1 MDEHLQLPERLVV
14 PVFPLPNAILFPGAR
29 LPLFIFEPRYKQM
42 IDDVLDG
49 KQYLSVALLVK
60 KDDESHPAVISGL
73 GQITEVEQLPK
84 NEKNIVVSGLTRVR
98 IGKHVSESPYIRAE
112 VEPITEQ
119 MPDQETHE
127 LLFNRL
133 REAVKTWLFRM
144 RTGSIRLLAE
154 LGNVRTVGEICDFF
168 GAYLIDDFIARQR
181 LLDEIDVVRRA
192 EIILEMVEKELYR
205 YSAPF
210 EN

>member
-1 MDEHLQLPERLVV
+1 MEEQLNLPERLVV

-42 IDDVLDG
+42 IDDTLNDA
-49 KQYLSVALLVK
+49 QYLSVALLVK
-60 KDDESHPAVISGL
+60 EDDQSHPAEISGL

-98 IGKHVSESPYIRAE
+98 IGRLISEDPYMIAE
-112 VEPITEQ
+112 VEPLIEQ
-119 MPDQETHE
+119 LPGQETHE
-127 LLFNRL
+127 LLFAKL
-133 REAVKTWLFRM
+133 REAVKSWLFRM
-144 RTGSIRLLAE
+144 RTGSIRLLAD
-154 LGNVRTVGEICDFF
+154 LGSVRTVGEMCDFF
-168 GAYLIDDFIARQR
+168 GAYLIDDFQARQK
-181 LLDEIDVVRRA
+181 LLNELDVTRRA
-192 EIILEMVEKELYR
+192 EIILEMVDTELYR